1 MFERTMDFFEY
12 YDIIYEFVGDS
23 MSVKEDIQL
32 ARKVMVD
39 PDSANMLYYDCSY
52 IHKCTNE
59 NMNSPAYIEQ
69 LRDRRD
75 ILTVIG
81 SGDQVLNSILLGS
94 ENIDAFDISRFP
106 KYFLGLKIAAIK
118 VLTYDEFIAFFFNYK
133 KSFPRNLYKK
143 VVSTMDGE
151 LKEFWSKIASPKLFT
166 TNYSPRSVYFSGLF
180 VNDQDASLRA
190 IKLNPYLNERNY
202 YLLKK
207 KIDNVRIN
215 CLTGNIMNLGDQIN
229 KRYDFI
235 NLSNIYMY
243 QLSILMDEPDCHQ
256 EEKYKHFV
264 KNLQLNPDGRII
276 SYLKDYVPGSLSYN
290 FIQKYYSKDK
300 DFIVHPIEGVFE
312 GTPDALLIYK
322 K

>member
-1 MFERTMDFFEY
+1 MA
-12 YDIIYEFVGDS
+12 
-23 MSVKEDIQL
+23 VKEDIQL

-151 LKEFWSKIASPKLFT
+151 LKEFWSKVASTRLLT

-180 VNDQDASLRA
+180 MNDPKASSSA
-190 IKLNPYLNERNY
+190 IQLNPYLNEKNY

-207 KIDNVRIN
+207 KIDYANIR
-215 CLTGNIMNLGDQIN
+215 CLTGNIMHLGDQID
-229 KRYDFI
+229 KPYDFV

-243 QLSILMDEPDCHQ
+243 QMSILTNDADSNQ

-264 KNLQLNPDGRII
+264 KNLKLNPDGRVL
-276 SYLKDYVPGSLSYN
+276 SYLMGYVPGSLSYN
-290 FIQKYYSKDK
+290 FIQKHYAGDNH
-300 DFIVHPIEGVFE
+300 FTIHPIENGIYD
-312 GTPDALLIYK
+312 GYPDALLIYK